1 MESVERLQKMYQKA
15 ELNPDLKPYYIV
27 QNGIPMIKHPLVFSI
42 FHMDIQNYIINQ
54 HYEWKK
60 KAVKDA
66 IKSKK
71 WSSFI
76 FLHERPYRLDAF
88 IQIEQELRKK
98 PKEYWNVLGSIWVDS
113 ENIWQNIDEWRF
125 LLKEGPEKDREY
137 FMSKEDRAVFN
148 ELPQKLVVYRGYVPR
163 QNKSGFSYTLN
174 PEKAEWFSKRFGK
187 PGKVLKREVNKEQ
200 VFAYKNDRN
209 EQEIIILD

>member
-1 MESVERLQKMYQKA
+1 MSTEEKLKMMYQEA
-15 ELNPDLKPYYIV
+15 ELNPELKPYYIV

-60 KAVKDA
+60 RA
-66 IKSKK
+66 IKKAIKEKK

-76 FLHERPYRLDAF
+76 FLHERPYRLEAF
-88 IQIEQELRKK
+88 LQIADKIRKS
-98 PKEYWNVLGSIWVDS
+98 PKQYWETLGSIWVDS
-113 ENIWQNIDEWRF
+113 ENIWQNMDEWRY
-125 LLKEGPEKDREY
+125 LLENGPEKKEY
-137 FMSKEDRAVFN
+137 FMSKEDRAVFKN
-148 ELPQKLVVYRGYVPR
+148 LPEHLVVYRGFVPK
-163 QNKSGFSYTLN
+163 QNKSGYSYTLS

-187 PGKVLKREVNKEQ
+187 PGKVLKREIKKED